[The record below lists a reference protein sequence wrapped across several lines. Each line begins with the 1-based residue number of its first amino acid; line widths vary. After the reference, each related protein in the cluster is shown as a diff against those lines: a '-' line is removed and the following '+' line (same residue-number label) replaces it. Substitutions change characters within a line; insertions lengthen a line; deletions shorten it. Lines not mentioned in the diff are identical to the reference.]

1 MHKQFGIKPMHKF
14 KHVYWMFTIRTCYLL
29 DNLHLDTITPTQ
41 LLRRGEEREQN
52 RSGEENRKEERGAES
67 EVTRKEKKR
76 GKKTGE
82 ERIPTM

>member
-1 MHKQFGIKPMHKF
+1 MHKF

-29 DNLHLDTITPTQ
+29 DNLHLDTITP
-41 LLRRGEEREQN
+41 GEEREQN